1 MRIRIFFTIALAG
14 MVVLVSGAAWAASTS
29 EVWVDDDF
37 NSATEG
43 WGENYFSSIQDGIDE
58 VAPGGTVNVAAGT
71 YDESLSVTK
80 DNLTI
85 KAADGESPVI
95 QQAEIFSGG
104 VRRLIDIRG
113 DNVLFE
119 GLEVVGNGKNDLED
133 VTGSYVGIS
142 VSGQGVIVKN
152 NIIRNLLTGIQTT
165 TANEVG
171 SVEIYDNT
179 ISNVAVG
186 ISLQNDNNTFDG
198 NDITAIDVGFGIASF
213 NTTWGANQITTDGYE
228 ATISGDSYKP
238 IYLGSIQDGINAVSD
253 GATIKV
259 DVGAFI
265 EDVNLIKKSL

>member
-1 MRIRIFFTIALAG
+1 MRIRIFFIIALAG

-43 WGENYFSSIQDGIDE
+43 WGVNYFSSIQDGIDE

-104 VRRLIDIRG
+104 ARRLIDIRG

-142 VSGQGVIVKN
+142 VSGQGVIIKN
-152 NIIRNLLTGIQTT
+152 NIIRNL
-165 TANEVG
+165 
-171 SVEIYDNT
+171 
-179 ISNVAVG
+179 
-186 ISLQNDNNTFDG
+186 
-198 NDITAIDVGFGIASF
+198 
-213 NTTWGANQITTDGYE
+213 
-228 ATISGDSYKP
+228 
-238 IYLGSIQDGINAVSD
+238 
-253 GATIKV
+253 
-259 DVGAFI
+259 
-265 EDVNLIKKSL
+265 